1 MNKLFDDEPDIIIC
15 FNCDAEF
22 TVLPVS
28 VDEDVPVSF
37 CPYCGSDTNEED
49 EDTSDED
56 IGSVDSEDN

>member
-22 TVLPVS
+22 TVNPVS
-28 VDEDVPVSF
+28 VDEDVPVCF
-37 CPYCGSDTNEED
+37 CPYCGSDINEED

-56 IGSVDSEDN
+56 TNSEDN